1 MAGPDIRV
9 DDAGLHFPADH
20 AGSGDVSFDGHVAWS
35 YTAAPRQGRDEQL
48 VAWPK
53 RMKRWLNGASD
64 VRVVEGDDE
73 LFSGPVSFGNGNG
86 RVRFVDKAGIPVM
99 IDKWGLLQR
108 PFSGRDASV
117 VEQMVDITDRILE
130 VMESECGVQGWIAF
144 GTLLG
149 AAREGKVIGHDS
161 DIDLA
166 YLSDKQ
172 TPAEMA
178 VELFDVARAL
188 RRHGMTVLAKS
199 GSFITVVW
207 TSPDGGMASID
218 VYTCFYVGGLLHE
231 TATVRQEVPRS
242 AILPLTELEFEGRM
256 LPAPADPDAMLAVS
270 YGPGWK
276 VPDPSFKHEPG
287 PEVVQRFDG
296 WFSSLMRQRRDW
308 EQHVGDLAKDQG
320 HGPSD
325 FAGWVADRLPADAR
339 VVELGSGTGDDA
351 LALAGRGWDVLA
363 LDYSR
368 QSLRR
373 PLRVARRGKLP
384 ATFSHLN
391 LYDLRDVLT
400 RGALIARDRRPH
412 TLYARELLET
422 LEPDGLENFW
432 RFASMTMRGGG
443 AAFLEGQALS
453 RRDAGEWRATHG
465 GGRRMPLD
473 PRLVEGEAVRA
484 GGLVVHRAGF
494 LDAAA
499 AVAGGAPAR
508 WRMVVEWPT
517 DVGPSGED
525 SPQ

>member
-1 MAGPDIRV
+1 MALEDVRV
-9 DDAGLHFPADH
+9 DDAGVHLPADYD
-20 AGSGDVSFDGHVAWS
+20 GSGDVYFDGHHAWS
-35 YTAAPRQGRDEQL
+35 YTATPQPGRDENL

-64 VRVVEGDDE
+64 VRVVSGDDE
-73 LFSGPVSFGNGNG
+73 LFSGPVSFGSGKG

-108 PFSGRDASV
+108 PFSGRDAGV

-166 YLSDKQ
+166 YLSEKT

-178 VELFDVARAL
+178 VELYAVSRAL
-188 RRHGMTVLAKS
+188 RRHGMTVLNKS
-199 GSFITVVW
+199 GAFITVVW

-218 VYTCFYVGGLLHE
+218 VYTCFYVGDLLYE
-231 TATVRQEVPRS
+231 TATVRQAVPCS
-242 AILPLTELEFEGRM
+242 AILPLREIEFEGRM

-270 YGPGWK
+270 YGPGWR

-287 PEVVQRFDG
+287 PEVVERFDG

-308 EQHVGDLAKDQG
+308 EQHVSDLVKDPA

-325 FAGWVADRLPADAR
+325 FADWVAGRLAEGIR
-339 VVELGSGTGDDA
+339 VVEVGSGTGADA
-351 LALAGRGWDVLA
+351 LHLAEAGWAVLA

-368 QSLRR
+368 HSLRR
-373 PLRVARRGKLP
+373 PQREARRAGV
-384 ATFSHLN
+384 AASFEHLN

-400 RGALIARDRRPH
+400 RAALVARDRRP
-412 TLYARELLET
+412 TALYARELLET
-422 LEPDGLENFW
+422 LEADGRENFW
-432 RFASMTMRGGG
+432 RFASMTLRNGGS
-443 AAFLEGQALS
+443 AYLEGQSFS
-453 RRDAGEWRATHG
+453 RRDATDWRAVHG
-465 GGRRMPLD
+465 GGRRLSVD
-473 PRLVEGEAVRA
+473 PRLLEGQAVRA
-484 GGLVVHRAGF
+484 GGRVTHREGF
-494 LDAAA
+494 LAAGA
-499 AVAGGAPAR
+499 AVSGGAPAR
-508 WRMVVEWPT
+508 WRMVVEWPASAE
-517 DVGPSGED
+517 PAGED
-525 SPQ
+525 PQQ